1 MAMRS
6 GLCMLEHQHE
16 CRPSRHKGA
25 SSPSGR
31 DMRKSITVWQV
42 VDEWRDV
49 YSLHPPSIFST
60 YLNCIGIRDNQFSP
74 IARDL

>member
-1 MAMRS
+1 MNADHPATRVLPVS
-6 GLCMLEHQHE
+6 E
-16 CRPSRHKGA
+16 C
-25 SSPSGR
+25 

-74 IARDL
+74 ITRDL